1 MESIFLFIIE
11 IIGTIA
17 FAISGIRL
25 AAYHRFDWFG
35 AYTVGLVTAIGGG
48 TLRDLLLNIDVFWMQ
63 TWIYLGVTGVS
74 LAVVILFRKLLVSNN
89 RMLFIFDTLGLALF
103 VVIGIQKTLAEG
115 YPMWVAIVMGGIT
128 GSFGGVLRDILI
140 NQEPLFFRKDIYATA
155 CLAGGLAYWAVI
167 GCGGSEITQQLVC
180 AITVITLRM
189 CALRWNWSLPV
200 LSYDLP
206 ETHGKHTAK
215 TPPATDSNSET
226 SNTLDH
232 RRGSV
237 APPSDNHTDTVNK

>member
-1 MESIFLFIIE
+1 MESVFLFIIE
-11 IIGTIA
+11 VIGTFA

-25 AAYHRFDWFG
+25 AAFHRFDWFG

-48 TLRDLLLNIDVFWMQ
+48 TLRDVLLDINVFWMQ
-63 TWIYLGVTGVS
+63 TWIYLGVTGVA
-74 LAVVILFRKLLVSNN
+74 LAVVILFRKMLVSNN
-89 RMLFIFDTLGLALF
+89 RMLFVFDTLGLALF
-103 VVIGIQKTLAEG
+103 VVIGIQKSLTEG

-155 CLAGGLAYWAVI
+155 CVAGGLAYWGVK
-167 GCGGSEITQQLVC
+167 GCGGSEILQQLIC
-180 AITVITLRM
+180 AVTVIGLRM

-206 ETHGKHTAK
+206 KNTSQENEPHEEFSIHPDDTEHT
-215 TPPATDSNSET
+215 
-226 SNTLDH
+226 
-232 RRGSV
+232 
-237 APPSDNHTDTVNK
+237 PSDKTDNTK